1 MSMYLNLSKKDYDKP
16 VYRIITKDRLL
27 ELFQKGKNT
36 LAHPSKWDDPYE
48 NFILKSKVRMKSGEV
63 KVFDFHDNIYGQCW
77 SCHKASDAMW
87 RIYSPNKD
95 GIRIKSTIKKLLSS
109 LYNGNVNKPS
119 MSCVIGKVEYL
130 TEIKLNKYANS
141 IYVNG
146 ALSKDN
152 LFRSLLVKRRAFKHE
167 NEVRLL
173 YFDLDYINTGKLFSF
188 EINPHELIDQIMIDP
203 RKSYS
208 DYLMIKDEIKEKTGF
223 SRAIKRS
230 LLYKAPEELVLND
243 N

>member
-1 MSMYLNLSKKDYDKP
+1 MYLNLSKKDYDKP
-16 VYRIITKDRLL
+16 VYRIITKERLI

-36 LAHPSKWDDPYE
+36 LVHPSKWDDPYE
-48 NFILKSKVRMKSGEV
+48 NFILKSQVRMKSGEV
-63 KVFDFHDNIYGQCW
+63 KAFDFHDNIYGQCW
-77 SCHKASDAMW
+77 SRHKASDAMW

-95 GIRIKSTIKKLLSS
+95 GIRIKSTIRKLLSS
-109 LYNGNVNKPS
+109 LYFGNVNKPS

-130 TEIKLNKYANS
+130 TETKLNNYANS

-173 YFDLDYINTGKLFSF
+173 YFDLDYTNAGKLFSF
-188 EINPHELIDQIMIDP
+188 GIKPHELIDQIMIDP
-203 RKSYS
+203 RKTYS
-208 DYLMIKDEIKEKTGF
+208 DFLMIKDEIKVKTGF
-223 SRAIKRS
+223 SGAIKRS
-230 LLYKAPEELVLND
+230 LLYKAPEELVLDD